1 VLATKVSGYGRQT
14 YLRAGGALPR
24 VDAANV
30 AESVDAS
37 LARLGVDHVDLLQI
51 HWPDRYVGGLF
62 GAPAYDVSK
71 ERAGDVPFEEQL
83 EALQRVV
90 AAGKVRYVGVSN
102 ETSYGVMSFCAAAE
116 AAGLPRITSIQN
128 SYSLLVRGQFETDLA
143 EVCAPRQGNVG
154 LLAYSP
160 LAGGAL
166 SGKYNANTPGS
177 AALAKARFSLF
188 QGYMARYQ
196 QSLVREAVD
205 EYAKVAAK
213 HGLTLTQLSI
223 GFVHSRWFVA
233 STIIG
238 ATTLPQLEENVA
250 AFEVVLSDECLADV
264 DAVYRRFRD
273 PAYNL

>member
-1 VLATKVSGYGRQT
+1 M
-14 YLRAGGALPR
+14 
-24 VDAANV
+24 DAANV

-62 GAPAYDVSK
+62 GAPAYDAAK
-71 ERAGDVPFEEQL
+71 EREGDVPFEEQL

-102 ETSYGVMSFCAAAE
+102 ETSYGVMRFCQAAD
-116 AAGLPRITSIQN
+116 AAGLPRIASIQN

-166 SGKYNANTPGS
+166 SGKYNTNTPGYDA

-205 EYAKVAAK
+205 EYGKVAAK

-223 GFVHSRWFVA
+223 GFVRSRWFIA

-238 ATTLPQLEENVA
+238 ATTMAQLKENIA